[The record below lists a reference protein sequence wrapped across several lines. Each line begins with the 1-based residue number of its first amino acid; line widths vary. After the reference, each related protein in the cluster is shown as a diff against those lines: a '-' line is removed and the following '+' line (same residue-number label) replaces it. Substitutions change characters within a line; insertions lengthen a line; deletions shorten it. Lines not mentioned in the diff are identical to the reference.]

1 MGIGGTMK
9 KVILLVIVLSLV
21 LSMTV
26 NAVTLTDISNH
37 WAKGYIERVAN
48 NGLVAGYDDKTFK
61 PDNNVTVLEALIM
74 MSRLYDIDEDLREQI
89 IEEYESSFDRMLNT
103 KGYDWSFEYLS
114 IIIELGV
121 VSEKG
126 IEDMFSKKTIFQD
139 ASREEIA
146 VLLTKAMLLGK
157 EAQDLKVYSLP
168 FTDASKISAS
178 ARPYVYVMYDKE
190 IMQGDDKKNVN
201 PTNKITRAEVATVID
216 KAYDYLQ
223 DNDVYPE
230 FENFAK
236 TTLESGIISQL
247 SSSKNETYIYI
258 KNESGKEN
266 IIRIDNGTKI
276 TINNRSRDFDD
287 LKKDMIVNCKID
299 EDRTALSIE
308 VDNSKEVKSGKIS
321 IVAYASPASLT
332 IIDGDKDKLQYRIP
346 SDAKVYLDGKEVELR
361 KLNKNDEVTL
371 LLEDGKVYQVN
382 AVSRIKEYEGV
393 ISKIDYSK
401 YPITISIKME
411 NDEVKTFKFSSDVEV
426 TRNDKA
432 SSFDQVR
439 VGDEVIVTT
448 EYDDMIEINTVAKEA
463 EMSGIIKEII
473 LGSESKL
480 KITDEDGEVQQYTIS
495 KNVIVTLGNKTA
507 SVNDLR
513 IGYNV
518 NINTSGG
525 EIVTIEASELQA
537 VTNFSGKVIFIN
549 EKDKIIMMQNTSTGS
564 GQPELVYLKV
574 TNNTRIINISGDT
587 KYLNSIEEGQYI
599 SSSAVSQSGE
609 YVAVSIIIP

>member
-1 MGIGGTMK
+1 MK
-9 KVILLVIVLSLV
+9 KIIMLVIVLSLV

-26 NAVTLTDISNH
+26 HAATFTDISDH
-37 WAKGYIERVAN
+37 WAKGYIERVAK
-48 NGLVAGYDDKTFK
+48 NGLVAGYENKTFK
-61 PDNNVTVLEALIM
+61 PDNNVTVLEALVM

-89 IEEYESSFDRMLNT
+89 VEKYESKFDRMINT

-114 IIIELGV
+114 LIIELGV

-126 IEDMFSKKTIFQD
+126 IDDMFAKKTIMQD
-139 ASREEIA
+139 ATREEIA

-168 FTDASKISAS
+168 FNDRDKISAA

-201 PTNKITRAEVATVID
+201 PTNKITRAEIATVID
-216 KAYDYLQ
+216 KAYDYVQ
-223 DNDVYPE
+223 DEDVYPE
-230 FENFAK
+230 FDNFVK
-236 TTLESGIISQL
+236 TTVESGVISQL
-247 SSSKNETYIYI
+247 STTKNDDHIYI

-266 IIRIDNGTKI
+266 IIKLNKDTKI
-276 TINNRSRDFDD
+276 TINKKSRDFSD

-299 EDRTALSIE
+299 EDRIAVSIE
-308 VDNSKEVKSGKIS
+308 VDNSKEVKSGRIS
-321 IVAYASPASLT
+321 LVAYASPASLT
-332 IIDGDKDKLQYRIP
+332 IIDSDKDKVQYRIP

-361 KLNKNDEVTL
+361 KINKNDEVTL

-401 YPITISIKME
+401 YPITITIKTE
-411 NDEVKTFKFSSDVEV
+411 NGEEKTFKFNSDVEV

-463 EMSGIIKEII
+463 ELSGIIKEII
-473 LGSESKL
+473 LGTESKL
-480 KITDEDGEVQQYTIS
+480 KITDEDGDVEQYTIS

-513 IGYNV
+513 VGYNV
-518 NINTSGG
+518 YINTSGG

-537 VTNFSGKVIFIN
+537 VTNFSGKVIFVN
-549 EKDKIIMMQNTSTGS
+549 VKDKIIMMQNTSTGS
-564 GQPELVYLKV
+564 GQPELVYLNV
-574 TNNTRIINISGDT
+574 TDSTKIINISGNT
-587 KYLNSIEEGQYI
+587 RYLKNIEEGQYI
-599 SSSAVSQSGE
+599 SSSAVSQNGE
-609 YVAVSIIIP
+609 YVAVSIIVP